1 MASARIIEQARGTTQ
16 SGRARVGAWS
26 LEYDVPEGQRH
37 DPLTGWLG
45 SGDTRGQVRLSFPSR
60 EAAEAYAQAQGL
72 DYQVMPR
79 PPERLKLQAYAD
91 NFR

>member
-1 MASARIIEQARGTTQ
+1 MPTARIIEETRSPTQ
-16 SGRARVGAWS
+16 SGRRRVGAWS
-26 LEYDVPEGQRH
+26 LEFDVQEGQRH

-45 SGDTRGQVRLSFPSR
+45 SGDTRKQVKLSFPSR
-60 EAAEAYAQAQGL
+60 EAAIGYCEAQGL
-72 DYQVMPR
+72 VYEIVAK